1 MITLPENIK
10 YVINTLENKGFKAYI
25 VGGCVRDFLLN
36 KTPTDYDITT
46 SATPEEIIKLF
57 PKTIPTGIKHG
68 TVTVII
74 NNENI
79 EVTTFRSDGAYSDNR
94 HPENVQFVTDIKF
107 DLSRRDFTVNAMS
120 YNETDGLIDFFG
132 GKDDIKMKILKAV
145 GEPKKRFSEDAL
157 RILRLF
163 RFSSVLGFEMEKETL
178 FWAKKLSVNLEK
190 ISKERIFIELK
201 KAIMGD
207 YCENLTEL
215 ILCGGLKFLGV
226 NNVPNFNILKKCKNN
241 ESLCLFSFFYLCNCN
256 ILDTLNT
263 LKVSNKIKNY
273 CKKLENLLK
282 IPFPNNK
289 AEIKQILSISSPE
302 FFKDYL
308 HICSL
313 LNKDISVIQNLF
325 NQIIDNDEPYL
336 ISHLDIKGDDLITL
350 GYSGGEIGEK
360 LEYLKNEVI
369 KDSTINQKEKLI
381 NKLKL
386 YP

>member
-145 GEPKKRFSEDAL
+145 GEPEKRFSEDAL

-241 ESLCLFSFFYLCNCN
+241 ESLCLFSIYVTATFW
-256 ILDTLNT
+256 IL
-263 LKVSNKIKNY
+263 
-273 CKKLENLLK
+273 
-282 IPFPNNK
+282 
-289 AEIKQILSISSPE
+289 
-302 FFKDYL
+302 
-308 HICSL
+308 
-313 LNKDISVIQNLF
+313 
-325 NQIIDNDEPYL
+325 
-336 ISHLDIKGDDLITL
+336 
-350 GYSGGEIGEK
+350 
-360 LEYLKNEVI
+360 
-369 KDSTINQKEKLI
+369 
-381 NKLKL
+381 
-386 YP
+386 